1 MSIPNHRACQ
11 LPQRQ
16 NVGCGLAFCK
26 MDRTIYMGSRVL
38 ARGRKLADAY
48 LEPPVALPHPSF
60 FRWKGFAVGQ

>member
-38 ARGRKLADAY
+38 ARERKLADAY
-48 LEPPVALPHPSF
+48 L
-60 FRWKGFAVGQ
+60 